1 MSHVSVSIE
10 IPASPDQVWQLM
22 GGFDSL
28 PDWLPFIPK
37 SEITEGGRV
46 RSLTTEDGG
55 TVVERLQSFDN
66 QAKSYSYSILQ
77 APFPVVDYLATLS
90 VHPTEDDNVSRVEW
104 SGRFTPVNVSDA
116 KAEALFSGIFEGGL
130 QALKNNFVA

>member
-10 IPASPDQVWQLM
+10 IPASPDHVWQLM

-37 SEITEGGRV
+37 SVITEAGRV
-46 RSLTTEDGG
+46 RRLTTEDGG
-55 TVVERLQSFDN
+55 TVVERLQSFNN

-77 APFPVVDYLATLS
+77 APFPVVDYLATLT
-90 VHPTEDDNVSRVEW
+90 VHSTADDDISRVEW
-104 SGRFTPVNVSDA
+104 SARFTPVNVSDA
-116 KAEALFSGIFEGGL
+116 EAEALFKGIFEGGL